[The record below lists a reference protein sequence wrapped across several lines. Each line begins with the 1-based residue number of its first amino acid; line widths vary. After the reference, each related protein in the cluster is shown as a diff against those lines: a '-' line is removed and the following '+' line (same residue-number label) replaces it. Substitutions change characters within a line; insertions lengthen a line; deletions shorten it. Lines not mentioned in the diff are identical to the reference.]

1 MSLRLADR
9 LFLKGDTLVEV
20 LFAVTV
26 FSMVAVGGLAIMNQ
40 GTAAAQRSLEISLV
54 RSEIDAQAEALR
66 FLNAAYIAGY
76 QPGVASYDLSTPTG
90 QWSRLQQAVR
100 SADFA
105 KFSDSTVCEAPSGSF
120 IIDTRRAQVV
130 RQVDGLFAHPQT
142 FSQLRYKSSEYTELE
157 SVDGIW
163 IEAISSPDSSGS
175 GYIDFHIRACWDAL
189 GQSVPATLGT
199 IVRLHEPR

>member
-1 MSLRLADR
+1 MSLRLDR
-9 LFLKGDTLVEV
+9 RRFLKGDTLVEV

-76 QPGVASYDLSTPTG
+76 QPGITSYDLSTPTG
-90 QWSRLQQAVR
+90 QWSRIQQTVR
-100 SADFA
+100 GADFA
-105 KFSDSTVCEAPSGSF
+105 SFSDSSVCEAPAGSF

-142 FSQLRYKSSEYTELE
+142 FSQLRYKSTSYTELE
-157 SVDGIW
+157 SIDGMW
-163 IEAISSPDSSGS
+163 IEAISSPDSGGS

-189 GQSVPATLGT
+189 GQSVPASLGT